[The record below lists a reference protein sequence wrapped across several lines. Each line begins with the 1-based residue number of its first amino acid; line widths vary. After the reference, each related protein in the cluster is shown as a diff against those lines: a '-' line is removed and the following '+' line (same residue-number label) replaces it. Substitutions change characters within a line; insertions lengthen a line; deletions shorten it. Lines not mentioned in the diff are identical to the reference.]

1 MRTRLALLTTLA
13 LAALLVLP
21 LAAHAAPRGGAGQG
35 PGQTQAGDVLNNPRA
50 LGRALK
56 LTEQQ
61 VATLRTLLADLKE
74 TTEPIRE
81 EGKAL
86 REALR
91 AEIEAATPNACEVG
105 TAALAVHDNHEE
117 IEVARQ
123 AFDTAFTAILTPE
136 QRTKYEALK
145 ELLRPRREGEED

>member
-1 MRTRLALLTTLA
+1 MKKRIALLTALA

-21 LAAHAAPRGGAGQG
+21 FAADAAPRGGQG
-35 PGQTQAGDVLNNPRA
+35 PGQAQAGDILHNPRA
-50 LGRALK
+50 LARALR

-61 VATLRTLLADLKE
+61 AATLRTLLEDLKA
-74 TTEPIRE
+74 TTAPLHE

-91 AEIEAATPNACEVG
+91 TELEADSPNACEVG
-105 TAALAVHDNHEE
+105 TAALAVHENHEE
-117 IEVARQ
+117 IEAARQ

-136 QRTKYEALK
+136 QRAKYEALK
-145 ELLRPRREGEED
+145 ELLRPRRENEED

>member
-1 MRTRLALLTTLA
+1 MRKRIALLTALA

-21 LAAHAAPRGGAGQG
+21 LAADAAPRGGGQG
-35 PGQTQAGDVLNNPRA
+35 QAGDVLTNPRA
-50 LGRALK
+50 LARALR

-61 VATLRTLLADLKE
+61 VATLRTLLEDLKE
-74 TTEPIRE
+74 TTEPLRE

-86 REALR
+86 RDALR

-105 TAALAVHDNHEE
+105 TAALAVHENHEE
-117 IEVARQ
+117 IEDARQ

-136 QRTKYEALK
+136 QRVKYEALK
-145 ELLRPRREGEED
+145 ELLRPRQGEED